1 MEEGQEGDGPPPRRA
16 RVRGG
21 RWKRPSGAAGRGRLS
36 AGRRGGGGAGGGGGG
51 GRVGAEHAGG
61 CAPPVQVRGQVLLLA
76 LLQGEIEI

>member
-1 MEEGQEGDGPPPRRA
+1 MEEGQEGAGPPPRRA

-21 RWKRPSGAAGRGRLS
+21 RWNKRQAGAVGRGRLS
-36 AGRRGGGGAGGGGGG
+36 AGCCGGGGGGGGG

-61 CAPPVQVRGQVLLLA
+61 CAPAVQVRAQVILLA